1 VTVALRLVACV
12 MALGT
17 LWLVSRAPALQARE
31 QEPAPVARV
40 GVLGSGPQPM
50 GGLQAF
56 REALA
61 ELGWVEGRNLHI
73 ESRFA
78 GGSGENVAALA
89 AELIDAKVQVILAA
103 PSHAIRAAK
112 EATTTIP
119 IVGVGVVERFVTNLA
134 RPEGNVTGLVT
145 IPVESWGKHL
155 ELLKEAVPSISRV
168 AYFVDAQPG
177 DPELAARAAALGQSL
192 RLTVHP
198 FGVST
203 ADELQAA
210 MQEAEARR
218 VDAVAVVDTPFLAAH
233 RRRIVRWVL
242 RNKLPA
248 VSLFPAYPEQ
258 GFLMS
263 YGTNIVELYGRAARY
278 VDRVLKGAA
287 PADLPVEQPTKYD
300 LVVNLKA
307 AKFLGLTIPQK
318 VVQRANRLI
327 Q

>member
-1 VTVALRLVACV
+1 
-12 MALGT
+12 
-17 LWLVSRAPALQARE
+17 
-31 QEPAPVARV
+31 
-40 GVLGSGPQPM
+40 M
-50 GGLQAF
+50 GGLRAF
-56 REALA
+56 RETLA

-89 AELIDAKVQVILAA
+89 AELVAAGVQVIVAA
-103 PSHAIRAAK
+103 PSSGIRAAK
-112 EATTTIP
+112 EATTTVP
-119 IVGVGVVERFVTNLA
+119 IVGIGMVERFVTNLA
-134 RPEGNVTGLVT
+134 RPEGNVTGVIT
-145 IPVESWGKHL
+145 IPAESWGKHL
-155 ELLKEAVPSISRV
+155 ELLKEAVPSISQV

-177 DPELAARAAALGQSL
+177 DPALAARAAALGQSL

-203 ADELQAA
+203 EGELQAA
-210 MQEAEARR
+210 LQEALARR
-218 VDAVAVVDTPFLAAH
+218 VDAVAVMDTPFFAAQ
-233 RRRIVRWVL
+233 RRRLTRFVL

-248 VSLFPAYPEQ
+248 VSLYPAYPEA
-258 GFLMS
+258 GFLIS
-263 YGTNIVELYGRAARY
+263 YGTNIVELYGHAARY

-307 AKFLGLTIPQK
+307 ARFLGLTVPQK
-318 VVQRANRLI
+318 VAQRANRLI